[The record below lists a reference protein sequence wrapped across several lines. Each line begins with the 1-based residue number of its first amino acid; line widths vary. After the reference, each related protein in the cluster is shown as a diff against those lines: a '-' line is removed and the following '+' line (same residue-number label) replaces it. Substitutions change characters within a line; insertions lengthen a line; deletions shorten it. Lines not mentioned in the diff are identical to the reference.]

1 MVKWQWRH
9 RILTCVSRTST
20 SWRCMQSLIE
30 CGLPGRGAHVGE
42 KLATS
47 LQACADFRDGFSCAF
62 TVRKGRNSQAPEKN
76 GRFSCTA
83 SIHTPDPRL
92 SCSWPSAGAKTASTA
107 VVSMQQRRDRPADG
121 QPGLWCAVWQ
131 CRRAPKCGALDG
143 ALSPCPARCSARQQS
158 ESAYSADDSGL
169 LSRRS
174 HCGNPAWH

>member
-9 RILTCVSRTST
+9 RILACVSRTST
-20 SWRCMQSLIE
+20 SWRCMQSLIGR
-30 CGLPGRGAHVGE
+30 GLPGRGAHVGE

-47 LQACADFRDGFSCAF
+47 LQAWADFRDGFSCAF
-62 TVRKGRNSQAPEKN
+62 TVQTRVSHAHR
-76 GRFSCTA
+76 
-83 SIHTPDPRL
+83 
-92 SCSWPSAGAKTASTA
+92 PSAGVKTASTA
-107 VVSMQQRRDRPADG
+107 VVSMPQHRDRPADG

-143 ALSPCPARCSARQQS
+143 ALSRCPARCSARQQS